1 MRVRMSVYTAKLLHM
16 TGKEIEVYR
25 PAAAPALTDAEI
37 DHIREVL
44 TPLGIADVDSDAELA
59 VAPLPSLSS
68 EDVRLIGES
77 TATARARNTIRSYA
91 TDWRRFERWCT
102 ANAARGHQALP
113 AHPLTVALYI
123 SEAAALRDSKGRRR
137 YAPPTLTR
145 WVAAIGDRHRAAGYP
160 HPGSARIVA
169 GVLTGIRRACREKGE
184 RRPERAEPVLVDDVR
199 ELVTQA
205 RRQAESDAQRIAA
218 YRDAALLLMG
228 FTGAFRASEMTE
240 RWLEDITPH
249 RLDGLHV
256 RLRISKGSQE
266 EEVVVALPRGS
277 EPATCPPCAWRRW
290 LDLVAAHDA
299 GGRVAVQQVLSKT
312 GDGCEQ
318 HVCRGRWPEL
328 TNPRNPA
335 FRAVDRHG
343 NIASTALTAEAVGD
357 MLRRRLM
364 AVGYDKETAASFAG
378 HSLRSGFVT
387 QSYRLGASDYEI
399 QRQTRHK
406 SVAMLR
412 VYAREHAPLVGNAA
426 TRLPW

>member
-1 MRVRMSVYTAKLLHM
+1 M

-25 PAAAPALTDAEI
+25 PAAAPALADAEI
-37 DHIREVL
+37 DRIREAL
-44 TPLGIADVDSDAELA
+44 TPLGITDLDSDAELA
-59 VAPLPSLSS
+59 VAPLPSLSA

-77 TATARARNTIRSYA
+77 TATAQARNTIRSYT
-91 TDWRRFERWCT
+91 TDWRRFERWC
-102 ANAARGHQALP
+102 ADNATRGHQALP
-113 AHPLTVALYI
+113 AHPFTVALYI
-123 SEAAALRDSKGRRR
+123 SEAAALHDKKGLRR

-145 WVAAIGDRHRAAGYP
+145 WVAAIGDRHRAAGFP
-160 HPGSARIVA
+160 HPGSARIVTE
-169 GVLTGIRRACREKGE
+169 VLNGIRRACRDKGE
-184 RRPERAEPVLVDDVR
+184 RRPKRAEPVLVDDVR
-199 ELVTQA
+199 ELVSEA
-205 RRQAESDAQRIAA
+205 RRQADTGAQRIAA
-218 YRDAALLLMG
+218 HRDAALLLMG

-249 RLDGLHV
+249 RHDGLHV

-266 EEVVVALPRGS
+266 EEVVVALPRGTD
-277 EPATCPPCAWRRW
+277 PATCPPCAWRRW
-290 LDLVAAHDA
+290 LDLVTAHDA
-299 GGRVAVQQVLSKT
+299 GGRSHVQRLLSKSA
-312 GDGCEQ
+312 DRYER
-318 HVCRGRWPEL
+318 HVCRGRWPEF
-328 TNPRNPA
+328 PDPKNPA

-357 MLRRRLM
+357 MLRRRLI
-364 AVGYDKETAASFAG
+364 AVGYDDDEAAAYAG

-387 QSYRLGASDYEI
+387 QSHRLGASDYEI

>member
-1 MRVRMSVYTAKLLHM
+1 MSVYTAKLLHM

-44 TPLGIADVDSDAELA
+44 TPLGIAEVDSDAELA

-68 EDVRLIGES
+68 DDVRLIGES

-91 TDWRRFERWCT
+91 TDWRRFERWCA

>member
-1 MRVRMSVYTAKLLHM
+1 M

-25 PAAAPALTDAEI
+25 PAAPALADAEI
-37 DHIREVL
+37 DRIRVVL
-44 TPLGIADVDSDAELA
+44 APLGITDLDSDGELA
-59 VAPLPSLSS
+59 AAPLPSLSS
-68 EDVRLIGES
+68 EDVRLIGDA
-77 TATARARNTIRSYA
+77 TATAQARNTIRSYA
-91 TDWRRFERWCT
+91 TDWRRFQRWC
-102 ANAARGHQALP
+102 ADNATQGHQALP

-145 WVAAIGDRHRAAGYP
+145 WVAAIGDRHRAAGFA
-160 HPGSARIVA
+160 HPGSARVVTE
-169 GVLTGIRRACREKGE
+169 VLTGIRRACRENGE
-184 RRPERAEPVLVDDVR
+184 RRPRRAEPVLVDDVR

-205 RRQAESDAQRIAA
+205 RLQAESPAQRVAA
-218 YRDAALLLMG
+218 HRDCALLLMG
-228 FTGAFRASEMTE
+228 FTGAFRASEMAE

-266 EEVVVALPRGS
+266 DEVVVALPRGTG
-277 EPATCPPCAWRRW
+277 PATCPPCAWRRW

-299 GGRVAVQQVLSKT
+299 GGRVAVRQLLHRTVDDYT
-312 GDGCEQ
+312 R

-328 TNPRNPA
+328 PQPQNPA

-343 NIASTALTAEAVGD
+343 NIASAALTAEAVGD
-357 MLRRRLM
+357 MLRRRLLT
-364 AVGYDKETAASFAG
+364 VGYDEQTAAAFAG